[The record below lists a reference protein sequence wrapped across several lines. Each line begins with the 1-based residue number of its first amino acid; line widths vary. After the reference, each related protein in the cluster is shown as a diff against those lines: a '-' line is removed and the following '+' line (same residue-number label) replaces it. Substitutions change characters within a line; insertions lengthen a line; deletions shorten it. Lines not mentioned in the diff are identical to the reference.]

1 MTLRLRLARRLRF
14 LADRIDHRSAPRC
27 TGYSFTFEDGYGIRF
42 RDDGRGCPIWHLGE
56 EAYERAHD
64 EADSARSLDDAHVSV
79 HPRLGHGTV
88 STPASDRHSNPAKA

>member
-1 MTLRLRLARRLRF
+1 MTLRFRLARRLRF

-42 RDDGRGCPIWHLGE
+42 RDDGRGCPIWYLGE
-56 EAYERAHD
+56 DAFERAHD
-64 EADSARSLDDAHVSV
+64 EADSARVSA

-88 STPASDRHSNPAKA
+88 STPASDRHSRPAKA